1 MFGKIA
7 QISSWDRFTLDLFGS
22 LLASEVSKTTLGKLL
37 SMEVDQ
43 L

>member
-7 QISSWDRFTLDLFGS
+7 QISRWDRFAWALLGS
-22 LLASEVSKTTLGKLL
+22 LLASKVSKTTLGKLL
-37 SMEVDQ
+37 SMEVNQ